1 MDKQQSCNSI
11 HDLAAK
17 LMVLNYLIRICSE
30 FSTFCYQKTL
40 SLLECKNFV
49 ANVLYK
55 TIDIFRDDQGKD
67 NGPRGKRTLAERRDD
82 ARRERQI
89 TRERMDDAKQAEA
102 LAVEMEG
109 KRKQEEQDKE
119 MAMAISAQ
127 QEHEFAR
134 KEIST
139 QDEPLSNPLLLP
151 R

>member
-1 MDKQQSCNSI
+1 M
-11 HDLAAK
+11 
-17 LMVLNYLIRICSE
+17 
-30 FSTFCYQKTL
+30 

-89 TRERMDDAKQAEA
+89 TRERMEDANQAEA
-102 LAVEMEG
+102 LAVKMEG
-109 KRKQEEQDKE
+109 KRNQEEQDKE